1 MDKSG
6 MIIAMMLAGLCSGCA
21 VGPDFKPPSV
31 SVPEHFSRAEAQE
44 SGALLP
50 RLVDDAGFW
59 HSFNDPQ
66 LTALIEQAL
75 AANNDLRIAL
85 SRYDSDA
92 ALLRESRFNLL
103 PIITADAQ
111 AGQQRVSVDQSYGFP
126 RGNTLYGAGI
136 SALWE
141 LDIYGRIR
149 RNIEARRAKATARAD
164 DLQALQVS
172 IVGELASAYFD
183 MRGAQERLRVA
194 RANVDN
200 QHETVHIVSSRLHAG
215 RANEFDLLRARA
227 QLETTQSLIPAMEVR
242 IAVDEH
248 RIAVLTGRPP
258 EALITQL
265 DAPGPLPALPARVDP
280 DTPGNL
286 LRRRPDV
293 AAAEEQLHA
302 ATAQIGVAT
311 ADLFPRVSLGGMIGT
326 FAFGAGELFRS
337 RSESNRVVL
346 GIDWSFLDVGRVRAR
361 LAASRADAAGYLA
374 QYQQT
379 VLLALEDTENALVRY
394 SRTRAEDFHLEQ
406 AAADSE
412 RAAQLAGVRYR
423 AGGIGLYEML
433 DASRTQLQA
442 QDAFADARTRSAIA
456 AVALYKALA
465 GGWPQQLPQRAEL
478 VSAYQSR

>member
-1 MDKSG
+1 MDKSR
-6 MIIAMMLAGLCSGCA
+6 MTIVVMLAGLFSGCA
-21 VGPDFKPPSV
+21 VGPDFKQPSV
-31 SVPEHFSRAEAQE
+31 SVPEHFSRVDSEE
-44 SGALLP
+44 RDMLP
-50 RLVDDAGFW
+50 PRVVDDAGFW

-75 AANNDLRIAL
+75 AANNDLRTAL
-85 SRYDSDA
+85 SRYDRDA
-92 ALLRESRFNLL
+92 ALLRESRFDLF
-103 PIITADAQ
+103 PIITANAQ

-126 RGNTLYGAGI
+126 RSNTVYGAGI
-136 SALWE
+136 TAQWE
-141 LDIYGRIR
+141 LDLYGRIR
-149 RNIEARRAKATARAD
+149 RNIEASRAKTMARAD
-164 DLQALQVS
+164 DLLALQISV
-172 IVGELASAYFD
+172 VGELAGAYFD

-200 QHETVHIVSSRLHAG
+200 QRETVRIVSSRINAG
-215 RANEFDLLRARA
+215 RADEFDLVRARA
-227 QLETTQSLIPAMEVR
+227 QFKAAQSLIPAMEAR

-265 DAPGPLPALPARVDP
+265 DTPAPLPALPAQIDP

-302 ATAQIGVAT
+302 ATAQIGVVT
-311 ADLFPRVSLGGMIGT
+311 ADLFPRVSLSSMIGT
-326 FAFGAGELFRS
+326 FAFGAGTLFQS
-337 RSESNRVVL
+337 QSESNRVLL

-406 AAADSE
+406 AAVDSE
-412 RAAQLAGVRYR
+412 RAAQLASVRYR

-433 DASRTQLQA
+433 DAERTQLQA

-465 GGWPQQLPQRAEL
+465 GGWPKQLPQREEL
-478 VSAYQSR
+478 VSTYQSG